1 MKKHTLKIST
11 VSLVC
16 VLCAGISAE
25 SFAAASVRTLGGT
38 GTVNGT
44 ASAGTS
50 TRATSS
56 TRAGSLRVVPSS
68 ARLTPTSSTA
78 KPSTATNTKP
88 TNTTQRL
95 SIGKY
100 LGGATT
106 TTGTSAAATAE
117 ATGQLQDRIEALE
130 SIIEGDPRNQ
140 QPGLEDRVI
149 ALEGKT
155 ISGDGVVIVE
165 DDIVSVDVDAL
176 IKKMWGEDAL
186 DASREVEIEYTDG
199 HDLRWRYTTGDDT
212 EWNTLFNTD
221 ALVGDYATDQD
232 LSDAIA
238 AVATT
243 YATKTELE
251 AYELASHA
259 AETYQVKALV
269 TTIDENS
276 DDTHYPSA
284 AAVRTAIADATSDL
298 ATADNVYTKAEANAL
313 LDTKADKSTTYTK
326 TETDTALSGKANKAT
341 TLAGYGI
348 NDAYTKTQV
357 DTAIENATSD
367 LATAENVYTKAEAD
381 ALLDAKANAAY
392 VAEVYE
398 TKEHAAETYLTE
410 HQDISGKA
418 DKATTLAG
426 YGIENAYTKTEINE
440 MVEGISGEGGSIKTQ
455 IDTALADYTTTAD
468 LESNYAQKADTLA
481 GYGIGDAYTKT
492 ETDNLLEAKADS
504 ADLATVA
511 TTGSFN
517 DLNNKPT
524 TVAEYGIT
532 DTYTKTE
539 ANTLLN
545 DKADK
550 SDTYTKAQVEE
561 KLEAISGDNGSIS
574 QQITAA
580 LNDYTPTA
588 GMAQVALS
596 GSYTDLSNKPVIDS
610 ALSLTSTNAVQN
622 STITEYLKQR
632 FSDESL
638 EMLASGE
645 WVFGFVGGQ
654 PQYIKVVD
662 ANGN

>member
-16 VLCAGISAE
+16 VLCAGVSAE
-25 SFAAASVRTLGGT
+25 SFAAASVRTLGGA

-56 TRAGSLRVVPSS
+56 TRAGSLRVMPST

-78 KPSTATNTKP
+78 NKSSTTTNAKPA
-88 TNTTQRL
+88 NTTQRL

-106 TTGTSAAATAE
+106 TTGTTSTAAAE
-117 ATGQLQDRIEALE
+117 ATGQLQDRVAALE
-130 SIIEGDPRNQ
+130 SIIEGAPGDAES
-140 QPGLEDRVI
+140 GLEQRVI
-149 ALEGKT
+149 KLEEKD
-155 ISGDGVVIVE
+155 ISGTGVVEVDDDGVISINVE
-165 DDIVSVDVDAL
+165 SL
-176 IKKMWGEDAL
+176 IKELWGDDAST
-186 DASREVEIEYTDG
+186 ASRETEIRYTDD
-199 HDLRWRYTTGDDT
+199 HKLQWHFVDEGDDT
-212 EWNTLFNTD
+212 WHTLFDTD
-221 ALVGDYATDQD
+221 TLTGDYATVQA
-232 LSDAIA
+232 LEEAVA

-243 YATKTELE
+243 YATKSQLE
-251 AYELASHA
+251 AYNTAA
-259 AETYQVKALV
+259 QIAETYQVKALV

-284 AAVRTAIADATSDL
+284 AAVRTAIAGATSGL
-298 ATADNVYTKAEANAL
+298 ATADNVYTKAEVNTAL
-313 LDTKADKSTTYTK
+313 ADKAD
-326 TETDTALSGKANKAT
+326 KAT
-341 TLAGYGI
+341 TLAGYNIG
-348 NDAYTKTQV
+348 DAYTKSEV
-357 DTAIENATSD
+357 NTAMD
-367 LATAENVYTKAEAD
+367 
-381 ALLDAKANAAY
+381 
-392 VAEVYE
+392 
-398 TKEHAAETYLTE
+398 
-410 HQDISGKA
+410 GKA

-426 YGIENAYTKTEINE
+426 YNIGDAYTKTEINE

-455 IDTALADYTTTAD
+455 IDAALTDYTTTED
-468 LESNYAQKADTLA
+468 LEANYAQKATTLA
-481 GYGIGDAYTKT
+481 GYNIGDAYTKT
-492 ETDNLLEAKADS
+492 EVDTALEAKADS

-524 TVAEYGIT
+524 TVAGYGIT
-532 DTYTKTE
+532 DTYTKTQ
-539 ANTLLN
+539 ADALLN

-580 LNDYTPTA
+580 LTDYTPTSGLA
-588 GMAQVALS
+588 TVATT
-596 GSYTDLSNKPVIDS
+596 GSYTDLSNKPVIDT

>member
-16 VLCAGISAE
+16 VLCAGVSAE
-25 SFAAASVRTLGGT
+25 SFAAASVRTLGGA

-56 TRAGSLRVVPSS
+56 TRAGSLRVMPST

-78 KPSTATNTKP
+78 NKSSTTTNAKPA
-88 TNTTQRL
+88 NTTQRL

-106 TTGTSAAATAE
+106 TTGTTSTAAAE
-117 ATGQLQDRIEALE
+117 ATGQLQDRVAALE
-130 SIIEGDPRNQ
+130 SIIEGAPGDAES
-140 QPGLEDRVI
+140 GLEQRVI
-149 ALEGKT
+149 KLEEKD
-155 ISGDGVVIVE
+155 ISGTGVVEVDDDGVISINVE
-165 DDIVSVDVDAL
+165 SL
-176 IKKMWGEDAL
+176 IKELWGDDAST
-186 DASREVEIEYTDG
+186 ASRETEIRYTDD
-199 HDLRWRYTTGDDT
+199 HKLQWHFVDEGDDT
-212 EWNTLFNTD
+212 WHTLFDTD
-221 ALVGDYATDQD
+221 TLTGDYATVQA
-232 LSDAIA
+232 LEEAVA

-243 YATKTELE
+243 YATKSQLE
-251 AYELASHA
+251 AYNTAA
-259 AETYQVKALV
+259 QIAETYQVKALV

-284 AAVRTAIADATSDL
+284 AAVRTAIAGATSGL
-298 ATADNVYTKAEANAL
+298 ATADNVYTKAEVNTAL
-313 LDTKADKSTTYTK
+313 ADKAD
-326 TETDTALSGKANKAT
+326 KAT
-341 TLAGYGI
+341 TLAGYNIG
-348 NDAYTKTQV
+348 DAYTKSEV
-357 DTAIENATSD
+357 NTALADKADKATT
-367 LATAENVYTKAEAD
+367 LAGYNIGDAYTKAEVNTAMD
-381 ALLDAKANAAY
+381 
-392 VAEVYE
+392 
-398 TKEHAAETYLTE
+398 
-410 HQDISGKA
+410 GKA

-426 YGIENAYTKTEINE
+426 YNIGDAYTKTEINE

-455 IDTALADYTTTAD
+455 IDAALTDYTTTED
-468 LESNYAQKADTLA
+468 LEANYAQKATTLA
-481 GYGIGDAYTKT
+481 GYNIGDAYTKT
-492 ETDNLLEAKADS
+492 EVDTALEAKADS

-524 TVAEYGIT
+524 TVAGYGIT
-532 DTYTKTE
+532 DTYTKTQ
-539 ANTLLN
+539 ADALLN

-580 LNDYTPTA
+580 LTDYTPTSGLA
-588 GMAQVALS
+588 TVATT
-596 GSYTDLSNKPVIDS
+596 GSYTDLSNKPVIDT